1 MAQACKDLREALDKN
16 KHKAKGEGQEDVPT
30 QKQSGDEDQTDLR
43 VTLNERRAKLPSLEA
58 QDDLRV
64 TLNER
69 RSKEVEIT
77 QENIESIIQDTVYN
91 EQDPTPENTHSTD
104 DEEVNKREYLENLE
118 LSPKLSQKP
127 WPRPWPRVVQKERDE
142 TRPFTPP
149 SPLPTEEDPDII
161 PQTPPEVQKVKKT
174 HSPIVYDSKDD
185 TPKRSVRDWLG
196 PTNSANPHP
205 NDPRDETPRSS
216 RSVRDRLGD
225 MPATTSKPVRER
237 LENVYLRRSK
247 RQVHVEPFKWDF
259 APRRDSEIQQRHLG
273 SRPRRELVP
282 SAR

>member
-104 DEEVNKREYLENLE
+104 DDEANKREYLENLQ
-118 LSPKLSQKP
+118 LSPK
-127 WPRPWPRVVQKERDE
+127 PRP
-142 TRPFTPP
+142 RPFK
-149 SPLPTEEDPDII
+149 
-161 PQTPPEVQKVKKT
+161 PEVQKIKKT
-174 HSPIVYDSKDD
+174 HSPITYDSKDD
-185 TPKRSVRDWLG
+185 TPKRSIRDQLG
-196 PTNSANPHP
+196 AMPATPITNNPQ
-205 NDPRDETPRSS
+205 DETPR
-216 RSVRDRLGD
+216 RSIRDRLGE
-225 MPATTSKPVRER
+225 MPATTSRPVRER

-247 RQVHVEPFKWDF
+247 RSTVIVEPFKQGF
-259 APRRDSEIQQRHLG
+259 APRRDTEFNRDTWDQDQDRNWFPVQDEETDESSDQEAKK
-273 SRPRRELVP
+273 E
-282 SAR
+282 